1 MNTKK
6 YVQAENVEKIFETK
20 RGRYTALKDINL
32 SVRQGE
38 FVSIIGHSGCGKSTL
53 LNLIAGLELVTR
65 GALFCAGREIAG
77 PGPQRAMVFQNHS
90 LLPWL
95 TCFANVY
102 LAVESVFGAD
112 EGLLVCPE
120 GAACLSAARR
130 LRADGWLREHD
141 EVLVLNTGAGI
152 KYPETALTGTD
163 SFGC

>member
-6 YVQAENVEKIFETK
+6 YVQAENVGRVFETK
-20 RGRYTALKDINL
+20 RGRYVALKNINL

-53 LNLIAGLELVTR
+53 LNLIAGLAPVTS

-95 TCFANVY
+95 TCFGHVH
-102 LAVESVFGAD
+102 LAVESV
-112 EGLLVCPE
+112 
-120 GAACLSAARR
+120 
-130 LRADGWLREHD
+130 
-141 EVLVLNTGAGI
+141 
-152 KYPETALTGTD
+152 
-163 SFGC
+163 